1 LRPLRRR
8 AARIARPARV
18 RMRRRNPWVFARR
31 RLFGW
36 KVRLLTTGSPDT
48 ARQSYCPRRGLTAR
62 RTHPQLTGDLHRVR
76 HALRRA
82 CMRVERMQVWET
94 FWRHAKYV
102 RCLPTPAS
110 CGMRHGLLACVLLV
124 GQGSGSPLRRG
135 DYGGASNGFRC
146 GPSYLRA
153 QLWTTLW
160 MLLTPGPLLP
170 LAYRR
175 AAPGLP
181 TQRGVAVM
189 VQGRL
194 GEQGGE
200 GCS

>member
-36 KVRLLTTGSPDT
+36 KVRLLTTESPDT

-82 CMRVERMQVWET
+82 CMRVERLQVWET
-94 FWRHAKYV
+94 FGRHAKDV

-124 GQGSGSPLRRG
+124 GQGSGSPLRHG
-135 DYGGASNGFRC
+135 DYGGASGGFRC

-160 MLLTPGPLLP
+160 MLLIPGPLSAARLP
-170 LAYRR
+170 AGRTR
-175 AAPGLP
+175 VP
-181 TQRGVAVM
+181 THRGVAVM
-189 VQGRL
+189 VQGQHQR
-194 GEQGGE
+194 GE
-200 GCS
+200 GSS